1 MTDSNALLMPIPDGL
16 VATGAAT
23 ADFEPLADLA
33 DLPSGRMLRV
43 TRGDLDLLLVN
54 SESGICVIDDRCP
67 HMAAPL
73 SLGMLD
79 GCVVACPLH
88 RGRFDVSDSSIVQ
101 FPTTGG
107 LDADGGYHA
116 PWTPSDSAPKAEPT
130 DLKAMARAAT
140 RVRRLRYYPVRIEG
154 GKIEVRLPR

>member
-1 MTDSNALLMPIPDGL
+1 MTDSTALLMPIPNGL
-16 VATGAAT
+16 GATGAAA
-23 ADFEPLADLA
+23 ADFETLADLA
-33 DLPSGRMLRV
+33 DLPAGRMLRV

-54 SESGICVIDDRCP
+54 SKNGICVIDDRCP

-88 RGRFDVSDSSIVQ
+88 RGRFDLCDSSIVQ

-107 LDADGGYHA
+107 LDAEGGYHA
-116 PWTPSDSAPKAEPT
+116 PWAPSDSAPKPEAT

-140 RVRRLRYYPVRIEG
+140 RVRRLRYYPVRLEG